1 MIFYICIYVY
11 IHIYIYIHTYI
22 YIHMC
27 IYIYIYT
34 YKLFVLVMLK
44 GNNKLFLR
52 DTPLGT
58 CDHKGLVI
66 RVPVHLLPLK

>member
-1 MIFYICIYVY
+1 
-11 IHIYIYIHTYI
+11 
-22 YIHMC
+22 MC